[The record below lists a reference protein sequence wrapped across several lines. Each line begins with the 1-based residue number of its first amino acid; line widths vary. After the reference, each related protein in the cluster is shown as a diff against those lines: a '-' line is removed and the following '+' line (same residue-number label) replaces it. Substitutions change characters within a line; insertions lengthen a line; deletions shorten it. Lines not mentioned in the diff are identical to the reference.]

1 VDLPANYGSN
11 TVWQI
16 GEVPAGGV
24 ADTWFDDDVHGSFRV
39 RNSGD
44 TKADI
49 WIVAEDDRGVNPF
62 AGTGL
67 RPTGALPTFEYY
79 ALACATNVEDLLP
92 DWQLLDQV
100 FSPDEV
106 GAVLGRT
113 LAGDYILF
121 DLKFYAPENPP
132 SGTMNDYR
140 FRIGIEAICPFEK
153 DKKSSPYRLYSV
165 MAATNAGAQAWSIIP
180 GYEQVPGTGGD
191 MACTNGA
198 AGRMRFFRGHVE
210 QDR

>member
-1 VDLPANYGSN
+1 VDLPANDGSN

-49 WIVAEDDRGVNPF
+49 WIVAEDDRGDNPF
-62 AGTGL
+62 EGMGL
-67 RPTGALPTFEYY
+67 RPTGALPTFDRY

-92 DWQLLDQV
+92 DWRLLDQV

-113 LAGDYILF
+113 LAGDYLLF
-121 DLKFYAPENPP
+121 DLKFYAPESPP
-132 SGTMNDYR
+132 SGAMNDYR
-140 FRIGIEAICPFEK
+140 FRIGF
-153 DKKSSPYRLYSV
+153 Y
-165 MAATNAGAQAWSIIP
+165 AAPWD
-180 GYEQVPGTGGD
+180 GTPPSL
-191 MACTNGA
+191 
-198 AGRMRFFRGHVE
+198 
-210 QDR
+210 